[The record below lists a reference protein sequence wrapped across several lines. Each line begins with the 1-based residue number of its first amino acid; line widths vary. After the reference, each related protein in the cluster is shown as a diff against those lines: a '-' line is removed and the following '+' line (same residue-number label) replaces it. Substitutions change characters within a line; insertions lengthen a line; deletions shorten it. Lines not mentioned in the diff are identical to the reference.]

1 MDWNSSLKGFYQY
14 LLLEQGLSGNTLAAY
29 SSDLRAFAR
38 FCTERDQPISPG
50 EVSNET
56 IEEFL
61 AELYDENKKSSSQA
75 RYLSSLKAFFRYAT
89 IENIILT
96 DPVELVK
103 GPKMTR
109 KLPDVLS
116 IAEID
121 QIISN
126 IDLSSRFGTR
136 NRALLETLYACGLRV
151 SELCDLRLSNLHLE
165 IELIKVIGKGNKQRW
180 VPISQMAIKHLNLY
194 INHDRKSGR
203 IEDEDIVF
211 LNNRGRKMSRQMVF
225 LILKECCKDAGITKS
240 VSPHTLRHSFA
251 THLLTGGANL
261 KAIQDMLGH
270 ESITTTEIYTH
281 VDHEHLK
288 KTIMQ
293 YHPRSKV

>member
-1 MDWNSSLKGFYQY
+1 M
-14 LLLEQGLSGNTLAAY
+14 LLEQGLSRNTLAAY
-29 SSDLRAFAR
+29 LSDLKAFAR
-38 FCTERDQPISPG
+38 FCSERDIPVNPA
-50 EVSNET
+50 EVNPET

-61 AELYDENKKSSSQA
+61 AELYDEKKKTSSQA
-75 RYLSSLKAFFRYAT
+75 RYLSSLKAFFRYALL
-89 IENIILT
+89 ENITRT

-103 GPKMTR
+103 GPKQTR

-116 IAEID
+116 IGEID
-121 QIISN
+121 RILSS
-126 IDLSSRFGTR
+126 IDLSSKSGTR
-136 NRALLETLYACGLRV
+136 NRAMLETLYACGLRV

-180 VPISQMAIKHLNLY
+180 VPISQIAIKHLSLY
-194 INHDRKSGR
+194 IDHERRNGR

-225 LILKECCKDAGITKS
+225 LILKECCKDAGISKS
-240 VSPHTLRHSFA
+240 VSPHTFRHSFA
-251 THLLTGGANL
+251 THLLSGGANL